1 MDDGSDEMSDGIGV
15 IPRVIR
21 DLFDGLIER
30 QEVWDVKVSCS
41 YFELYNEKIN
51 DLFAKVSLSSF
62 PILSVS
68 RMNPLFLS
76 DCNM

>member
-41 YFELYNEKIN
+41 YFELYNEEIN

-62 PILSVS
+62 LILSVS

-76 DCNM
+76 D

>member
-41 YFELYNEKIN
+41 YFELYNEEIN
-51 DLFAKVSLSSF
+51 F
-62 PILSVS
+62 
-68 RMNPLFLS
+68 
-76 DCNM
+76 

>member
-76 DCNM
+76 DCTM